1 MAARTSAILGLLKKT
16 LQGLPFRVGARC
28 LAGEERGCI
37 LSNGEGES
45 IFFFF
50 FFSPSTETKP
60 ADPAETLD
68 SQRVQSERLTLK
80 QHLSD
85 CGRVHGEKHRY
96 AQHCFAGA
104 VNSSASVR

>member
-45 IFFFF
+45 IFFYFF
-50 FFSPSTETKP
+50 FRQALRRSRPTQRKHSTVKGCK
-60 ADPAETLD
+60 A
-68 SQRVQSERLTLK
+68 
-80 QHLSD
+80 SD
-85 CGRVHGEKHRY
+85 
-96 AQHCFAGA
+96 
-104 VNSSASVR
+104 